1 MLARAERRLFPRRE
15 FRAGVYAYVDGRR
28 YDARSENISA
38 GGMLLATAEDIP
50 LGHTIALVFKSRSGK
65 KTSGEKGV
73 KCGAGV
79 KGEPVHLVGRVM
91 RKQVSPVP
99 GVGLRRVRAMTD
111 AQPEDLEYFLSKMLR
126 IEATG
131 AKRSRVGASKAL
143 KSVFELEPLYQ
154 QPIRFSG
161 TLEDEE
167 RTTGPVLVGHEGS
180 DNYFRELRFDDDFG
194 HSTSEGPALP
204 REQKKHG
211 AAHRTSGPMTNMIRQ
226 SERLLPVNIEAV
238 LTIGAMP
245 FPVHFTAIG
254 VNGGFVESMVAPT
267 SRDESVGLVV
277 DVITRRETEKVR
289 CWARVLSIDDGSGEG
304 EPGIYLEFLDFAS
317 EEEKETLDQYV
328 RWVHFRTVSSPET

>member
-111 AQPEDLEYFLSKMLR
+111 AQPEARLKREHGWSFGELQDTIGDANTSHLMDAALSSKTL
-126 IEATG
+126 
-131 AKRSRVGASKAL
+131 KSKAL
-143 KSVFELEPLYQ
+143 DLSLEP
-154 QPIRFSG
+154 
-161 TLEDEE
+161 
-167 RTTGPVLVGHEGS
+167 
-180 DNYFRELRFDDDFG
+180 
-194 HSTSEGPALP
+194 
-204 REQKKHG
+204 
-211 AAHRTSGPMTNMIRQ
+211 
-226 SERLLPVNIEAV
+226 VN
-238 LTIGAMP
+238 
-245 FPVHFTAIG
+245 
-254 VNGGFVESMVAPT
+254 
-267 SRDESVGLVV
+267 
-277 DVITRRETEKVR
+277 
-289 CWARVLSIDDGSGEG
+289 
-304 EPGIYLEFLDFAS
+304 
-317 EEEKETLDQYV
+317 
-328 RWVHFRTVSSPET
+328 